1 MDIIK
6 FKTMLSDD
14 VIGLMLNF
22 MEECGEDASFT
33 REDVENC
40 EKILSHYLESLAALV
55 NPDDQEIM
63 DCVQETVLELNEL
76 NEDTDY
82 AMIETEERENIWA
95 LIQTSAVEC
104 GLQNPADDITEEW
117 REW

>member
-1 MDIIK
+1 MDIVK
-6 FKTMLSDD
+6 FKTMLSEN
-14 VIGLMLNF
+14 VVGLMLSF
-22 MEECGEDASFT
+22 MEECGEDADFT
-33 REDVENC
+33 KADVAKC
-40 EKILSHYLESLAALV
+40 EVILSHYLESLAALSA
-55 NPDDQEIM
+55 PTDGEIM
-63 DCVQETVLELNEL
+63 ECVKEAVLALNQL

-104 GLQNPADDITEEW
+104 GLQDPADDIPEEW

>member
-1 MDIIK
+1 MDIAK
-6 FKTMLSDD
+6 FKTMLSDS
-14 VIGLMLNF
+14 VIDMMLEF
-22 MEECGEDASFT
+22 MEDCGDDADFT
-33 REDVENC
+33 REDVTKC
-40 EKILSHYLESLAALV
+40 EEILSHYLESLAKLN
-55 NPDDQEIM
+55 NPDDQQIM
-63 DCVQETVLELNEL
+63 DCVQEAVLALNQL

-104 GLQNPADDITEEW
+104 GLKNPADDITEEW